1 MKRPAS
7 IAAIAFIL
15 GLPAIVFAQ
24 DIAIDEGDV
33 KLGQREYSPYLHQGY
48 PQRVF
53 FGDTHVHTSY
63 STDAGMIGN
72 RLGPDKAYEFAMGQ
86 TVVSS
91 VGVPVRLQRPLDFIV
106 IADHAENLGLAP
118 MIAEANPELLQTE
131 FGRKVY
137 DQVQSG
143 DVFGAYTTWGEGMLA
158 GKDPLA
164 ENDELTRTMWER
176 LTAAAE
182 KYNNPG
188 QFTALIG
195 FEWTSSPNGN
205 NLHRNVVFRDGKARA
220 DQVIPFSNY
229 DSDDPE
235 DLWAWMNAYEQKT
248 GGELL
253 AIPHN
258 GNLSN
263 GLMFDDK
270 TLSGK
275 RLTEQYARDRMRW
288 EPIYEVTQIKGDGE
302 THATLSPTDEFADYF
317 TWDKGSFGPEPK
329 TEDMLPREYFRTALQ
344 RGLKW
349 AEKLGVNPFKMGAI
363 GSTDTH
369 TSLATTQ
376 ENNFFGKATPV
387 EPAADGR
394 EDEVITGM
402 LQELGGPDITIYHS
416 QGLSSGLAGVWATE
430 NTRTG
435 LFDAMQRKEVYA
447 TTGTRITLRLFAGWD
462 FVADDAHRPDFAA
475 HGYRHGVPMGGDL
488 RSAPEGKAPSFV
500 VRALRD
506 PDWANLDRIQ
516 IVKGWLDN
524 DGELQERIYD
534 IAVSDGR
541 EIDADGRCLTPV
553 GSTVNLDDATF
564 TNGIGEP
571 LLVAHWQDPDF
582 DPAQRAV
589 YYVRTLEIPT
599 PNWTTFDAVF
609 YRVERPDNVPPLQQE
624 RAYSSPVW
632 YTP

>member
-1 MKRPAS
+1 MKRAVVGFSLLLVGLAS
-7 IAAIAFIL
+7 
-15 GLPAIVFAQ
+15 LPGIAQ

-33 KLGQREYSPYLHQGY
+33 KLGQKQYSPYLNEGY

-72 RLGPDKAYEFAMGQ
+72 RLGPDKAYEFAMGE

-91 VGVPVRLQRPLDFIV
+91 VGVPVRLQRPLDFIAV
-106 IADHAENLGLAP
+106 ADHAENLGLAP
-118 MIAEANPELLQTE
+118 MIAEANPDLLRTE

-137 DQVQSG
+137 DQVQAG
-143 DVFGAYTTWGEGMLA
+143 QLFEAYKTWGAEMAA
-158 GKDPLA
+158 GKDPLD
-164 ENDELTRTMWER
+164 NDALTLSMWER
-176 LTAAAE
+176 ITAAAE
-182 KYNNPG
+182 KYNKPG
-188 QFTALIG
+188 RFTALIG

-205 NLHRNVVFRDGKARA
+205 NLHRNVIFRDGKAKA
-220 DQVIPFSNY
+220 DRIVPFSNY
-229 DSDDPE
+229 DSVDPE
-235 DLWAWMNAYEQKT
+235 DLWKWMNDYEQKI
-248 GGELL
+248 GGQLL

-275 RLTEQYARDRMRW
+275 RLTEAYARERMRW

-302 THATLSPTDEFADYF
+302 AHASLSPNDEFADYG

-329 TEDMLPREYFRTALQ
+329 TDDMLPREYFRSALQ

-349 AEKLGVNPFKMGAI
+349 AHKLGANPFKMGAI

-376 ENNFFGKATPV
+376 EDNFFGKATPV
-387 EPAADGR
+387 EPGPTGR
-394 EDEVITGM
+394 ADEVITGM
-402 LQELGGPDITIYHS
+402 MQQPDGPDITIYHTQS
-416 QGLSSGLAGVWATE
+416 LSSGLAGVWATE
-430 NTRTG
+430 NTRAG

-447 TTGTRITLRLFAGWD
+447 TTGTRIVLRLFAGWD
-462 FVADDAHRPDFAA
+462 FTADDIHRPDFAA

-488 RSAPEGKAPSFV
+488 RRAPGGKSPVFV

-516 IVKGWLDN
+516 IVKGWLDG

-541 EIDADGRCLTPV
+541 RIAADGRCNTPV
-553 GSTVNLDDATF
+553 GNTVDADKATF
-564 TNGIGEP
+564 TNAIGEP
-571 LLVAHWQDPDF
+571 LLMGYWKDPDF
-582 DPAQRAV
+582 DPAERAV
-589 YYVRTLEIPT
+589 YYVRVLEIPT
-599 PNWTTFDAVF
+599 PNWTTFDAV
-609 YRVERPDNVPPLQQE
+609 YYGVERPGNIAPTQQE